1 MSLQAHFYLILDT
14 KYQILYTSL
23 MDSKTIIFIGR
34 SGCGK
39 GTQAKL
45 LIEKLKAESPEKGV
59 FYMESGER
67 FREFISGSSY
77 TAKESKRIMD
87 EGGLQPAFL
96 AVHIWSHLMI
106 EQMDEGKHIIIDG
119 TPRLL
124 NEAMVLDSAFK
135 FYGREN
141 PTVIFLDTGIDW
153 SYKRLEERG
162 RLDDKR
168 KGDIEKRFAWFEE
181 SVMPVIEFYKTNPN
195 YNFIQINGEQSIEE
209 VNKEIISK
217 L

>member
-1 MSLQAHFYLILDT
+1 MEL
-14 KYQILYTSL
+14 
-23 MDSKTIIFIGR
+23 KTIIFIGR

-45 LIEKLKAESPEKGV
+45 LIEKLKEAQDRDV

-67 FREFISGSSY
+67 FREFISGSTH
-77 TAKESKRIMD
+77 TAKESKKIMT

-106 EQMDEGKHIIIDG
+106 EQMEPEKHIIIDG

-124 NEAMVLDSAFK
+124 DEAKILDSAFL

-162 RLDDKR
+162 RMDDKK
-168 KGDIEKRFAWFEE
+168 KGDIEKRFAWFED
-181 SVMPVIEFYKTNPN
+181 SVMPVIEYYKGNSR
-195 YNFIQINGEQSIEE
+195 YNFIQINGEQPIED
-209 VNKEIISK
+209 VHKEIMEKIS
-217 L
+217 